1 MIRTPA
7 SFYICSRISILLR
20 AARRALFG
28 ERPCKSHRRAEPK
41 RLHLLCHLLELC
53 TNLDFLRAAFLAS
66 AAFPT
71 KAGIVMA
78 GPECA
83 RYIHILATSHLLP
96 HAGRRIVCG
105 KAGGDIHSMGAGH
118 AVAAGG
124 TAYFEGGVERFRYFP
139 VYPPLI
145 FPNGARQSSLCH
157 SCIFQKLLLRTHP
170 AEHYC
175 CLWLIPDP
183 PSS

>member
-1 MIRTPA
+1 MPA

-41 RLHLLCHLLELC
+41 RLHLPCHLLEFC

-66 AAFPT
+66 AAFPA

-78 GPECA
+78 GSECA
-83 RYIHILATSHLLP
+83 RYIHILAASHLLP

-105 KAGGDIHSMGAGH
+105 KTGGDIHSIGAGH
-118 AVAAGG
+118 TVAAGG
-124 TAYFEGGVERFRYFP
+124 AAYFKGGAERFRYFP
-139 VYPPLI
+139 ICLSLI
-145 FPNGARQSSLCH
+145 H
-157 SCIFQKLLLRTHP
+157 I
-170 AEHYC
+170 
-175 CLWLIPDP
+175 
-183 PSS
+183 